1 MSRVLAFLHL
11 LTSLCNSI
19 ALVLQGYLGEEFQI
33 RIFILFKPSESVIY
47 RIVSLPEF
55 VVSIGRKS
63 INLTIIGIEF
73 LAFLEKRKHLRVIFP
88 LEHIPGKA
96 HHCGLVRFILL
107 EHLSVYGISFI
118 ILL

>member
-11 LTSLCNSI
+11 LPSLCDCI
-19 ALVLQGYLGEEFQI
+19 ALVFQGHLDEEFHI
-33 RIFILFKPSESVIY
+33 RIVILLKPGESVIY

-55 VVSIGRKS
+55 VVSIAHES
-63 INLTIIGIEF
+63 IYLRVIGIEF

-88 LEHIPGKA
+88 LEHIPGNT
-96 HHCGLVRFILL
+96 HHCGLVRFILP